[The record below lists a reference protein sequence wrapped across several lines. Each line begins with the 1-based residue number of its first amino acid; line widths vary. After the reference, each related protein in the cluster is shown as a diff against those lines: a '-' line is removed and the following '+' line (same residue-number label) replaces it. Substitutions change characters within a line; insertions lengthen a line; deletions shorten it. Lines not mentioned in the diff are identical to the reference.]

1 MKIIN
6 SFFFLILFPY
16 FSFSQKSLNDSLQS
30 ILNSSNLKKMTYE
43 ELMTIQANYQK
54 IDKNIRIAFSKELL
68 SRKDLLSNDNQ
79 KAMAYLTVAEN
90 LRYFGD
96 DIPQSKTLYEES
108 IKLFSK
114 TNNLSKKAEALAKL
128 GVYYQNI
135 DEDSV
140 AIKLYTESLQL
151 AEKIKDPA
159 RILPPYRGF
168 VFLFTKMG
176 LYDKAISYG
185 LEGIRRSEQ
194 FNDQISVAFI
204 SNNLGNAFLQKG
216 DYQQAV
222 LYYKKALSINKD
234 AENIIRNSS
243 NIGNAYL
250 FLNKTDSATKYLD
263 LAESLL
269 PKVEIPRVNIFA
281 FSYLAKLRNVQ
292 NRHKEAVFYG
302 QNAIK
307 YANKFQ
313 LESIADVAYESL
325 VISYKKLNKPDSALW
340 ALENYWK
347 IKQRFLEKSR
357 NKTVAEVE
365 QQFQQYK
372 KENEIAIL
380 KKDQEIGNT
389 EKNAAIIVALLLAL
403 LAGLFYNRFRLKKGV
418 SETLEAKNIEIEKQK
433 ELIQIS
439 LAEKETLLR
448 EIHHRVKNNLQIIS
462 SLLNFQS
469 ESIEDTSVLS
479 SIKDGQTRI
488 QAMSLIHQ
496 NLYQS
501 ENINQV
507 NIENYIKELVGYLAS
522 MYSGNAKN
530 VAVKVMANNIF
541 YEIET
546 AIPLGLIVNE
556 LVSNAFKYAFDK
568 EKGEIFIEIQNK
580 KSGENLLLVK
590 DNGKGLSHDFNLEKN
605 TSLGLKLVKIL
616 SKQLR
621 GKVNYRNENGAVFE
635 VTFKPQTIQ
644 K

>member
-1 MKIIN
+1 MCH
-6 SFFFLILFPY
+6 FT
-16 FSFSQKSLNDSLQS
+16 FSQQSKNDSLKT
-30 ILNSSNLKKMTYE
+30 ILKSSNIKKMSFE
-43 ELMTIQANYQK
+43 DLMNIQKNYKQ
-54 IDKNIRIAFSKELL
+54 IDKSTRIAASKELL
-68 SRKDLLSNDNQ
+68 NRKDLLTSDSI
-79 KAMAYLTVAEN
+79 KAIVYLTVGEN
-90 LRYFGD
+90 FRYYGD
-96 DIPQSKTLYEES
+96 DIPWSKKLIEAS

-114 TNNLSKKAEALAKL
+114 TNNLSKKAEAIAKL

-135 DEDSV
+135 DEDSI

-151 AEKIKDPA
+151 AEKIKDSV

-176 LYDKAISYG
+176 LYGKAISYG

-204 SNNLGNAFLQKG
+204 SNNLGNAYLQSGKYNLAVQY
-216 DYQQAV
+216 YQ
-222 LYYKKALSINKD
+222 KALSINKD
-234 AENIIRNSS
+234 AENIIRNCS

-250 FLNKTDSATKYLD
+250 FLNKPDSAAKYLD
-263 LAESLL
+263 RAEKLL
-269 PKVEIPRVNIFA
+269 PQVDIPRVIIFA
-281 FSYLAKLRNVQ
+281 NSYIAKLRNVQ
-292 NRHKEAVFYG
+292 NKPSE
-302 QNAIK
+302 AIK
-307 YANKFQ
+307 YGINAVKVAKKYQ
-313 LESIADVAYESL
+313 LESIADVAYQSL
-325 VISYKKLNKPDSALW
+325 VDAYKRTNKPDSALW
-340 ALENYWK
+340 ALENYWQ
-347 IKQRFLEKSR
+347 IKQRFLETNR
-357 NKTVAEVE
+357 NKTVSQVE

-380 KKDQEIGNT
+380 KKDQEINST
-389 EKNAAIIVALLLAL
+389 EKNAAIIVAVLLAL
-403 LAGLFYNRFRLKKGV
+403 LAGLFYNRFRLKKKV
-418 SETLEAKNIEIEKQK
+418 SETLEVKNAEIENQK
-433 ELIQIS
+433 TLIQAS

-469 ESIEDTSVLS
+469 ESIEDENVLS

-522 MYSGNAKN
+522 MYSGNSKN
-530 VAVKVMANNIF
+530 VSVKVVANNIF

-556 LVSNAFKYAFDK
+556 LVSNAFKYAF
-568 EKGEIFIEIQNK
+568 EQAKGEIHIEIK
-580 KSGENLLLVK
+580 ERELGESLLIVR
-590 DNGKGLSHDFNLEKN
+590 DNGKGLSQGFELEKN

-621 GKVNYRNENGAVFE
+621 GKVNYRNENGATFE
-635 VTFKPQTIQ
+635 VIFKPQTLP